1 MSDRDLRGLYENV
14 LRGDEYISP
23 SRVSELY
30 ENMLAANRGDE
41 ACGNK
46 ETTIKYIDPATKEWR
61 CARASDKWIEDIL
74 KPGLKIADSA
84 SYLDRILKHGKSTGV
99 FDDSMTIAHPSVKL
113 FFDWLNSSVTRG
125 TLMQVLN
132 TLIGSTSMQ
141 DAFISEVKGNSR
153 FNFYE
158 LLNQTINSAVPGSS
172 ANFKLNERL
181 SIIRPA
187 GDEAAT
193 RGAAGPGEAL
203 LAFMYNGSKP
213 VVGDLVFS
221 DKNGKPRYVIEL
233 KKSKGR
239 IGKGIREKD
248 VKGLQ
253 ALFHGFNSPGKVAGG
268 MRDLEFTDEETG
280 AYNLPAAF
288 IKQWKG
294 KSIADFLVAY
304 CGTDVDSLDKQ
315 HFSSGEYADCL
326 QWFSLNANRVGR
338 GQGGASVYN
347 IIVQWVGGIHMKN
360 YFKKVADFNSIAVFE
375 PSGTIAG
382 FDRDMILSSTSEMI
396 AELIS
401 DKGCFFGPRVDDGG
415 YDIQIRP

>member
-1 MSDRDLRGLYENV
+1 MSDRDLRNLYENV
-14 LRGDEYISP
+14 RLGDEYSAP
-23 SRVSELY
+23 LREEHLY
-30 ENMLAANRGDE
+30 EQMLSANRGDE

-113 FFDWLNSSVTRG
+113 FYDWLNTSVTRG

-141 DAFISEVKGNSR
+141 DAFINQVKGNAR

-158 LLNQTINSAVPGSS
+158 LLNTTINNAVPGSR
-172 ANFKLNERL
+172 ANFQLNERL

-248 VKGLQ
+248 VKALQ
-253 ALFHGFNSPGKVAGG
+253 ALFYGFNSPANVAGG
-268 MRDLEFTDEETG
+268 LKDLEYTDEETG
-280 AYNLPAAF
+280 AYNLPSGF
-288 IKQWKG
+288 IKQWEG
-294 KSIADFLVAY
+294 KSIADFLINF
-304 CGTDVDSLDKQ
+304 CGTDVDKLDRER
-315 HFSSGEYADCL
+315 FSGGEYADCL
-326 QWFSLNANRVGR
+326 QWFSLNANRVAR
-338 GQGGASVYN
+338 GQGGNSVYN
-347 IIVQWVGGIHMKN
+347 TIVQWIGGIHMKN
-360 YFKKVADFNSIAVFE
+360 YFNKVAEFDSIAVFE
-375 PSGTIAG
+375 PTGTIAG
-382 FDRDMILSSTSEMI
+382 FDRNVILGSTADLI
-396 AELIS
+396 AEIIS
-401 DKGCFFGPRVDDGG
+401 DKGCFFGPRLDDGG
-415 YDIQIRP
+415 FDIQIRP